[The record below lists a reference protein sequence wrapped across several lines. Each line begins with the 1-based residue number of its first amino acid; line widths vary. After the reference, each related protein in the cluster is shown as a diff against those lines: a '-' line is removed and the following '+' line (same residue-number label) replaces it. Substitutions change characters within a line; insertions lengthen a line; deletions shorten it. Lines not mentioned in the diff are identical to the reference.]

1 MLKKT
6 LYSIFEN
13 FELIREM
20 AFRELKEATKGAFLG
35 LFWIII
41 SPLIQVAVY
50 VVVVSFVFR
59 MRLGEGSGHFDY
71 AIYVLSGMIPWQL
84 MTKSLSEAP
93 SLIRS
98 RMALVKEV
106 IYPIETLP
114 VSSLVMSS
122 VGPFIAF
129 ILFLVISA
137 ISGKLTWGFLILPVP
152 FLLLGIFLIG
162 IGWIFSIAG
171 ILIKDLR
178 EIVSVILAL
187 VVYISPVIA
196 SEAMVGEAIW
206 KLILLNP
213 LAHVVICFRD
223 VYNLTFHGTSW
234 FIFTGMSFSA
244 FLLGIVIITKTKV
257 LINEYI

>member
-1 MLKKT
+1 MLRKT
-6 LYSIFEN
+6 LYSIFN
-13 FELIREM
+13 NIELVREM
-20 AFRELKEATKGAFLG
+20 AIREFKEATKGAFLG
-35 LFWIII
+35 LLWIFI

-50 VVVVSFVFR
+50 VVVVSFVFK

-84 MTKSLSEAP
+84 MNKSLSDAP
-93 SLIRS
+93 SLIRN
-98 RMALVKEV
+98 RMELVKQV

-114 VSSLVMSS
+114 ITSLIVSSI
-122 VGPFIAF
+122 GPLLAF

-137 ISGKLTWGFLILPVP
+137 ISLKLTWGFLILPVP
-152 FLLLGIFLIG
+152 VFLLAIFLIG

-178 EIVSVILAL
+178 EIVTVILAL
-187 VVYISPVIA
+187 IVYISPVVA
-196 SEAMVGEAIW
+196 SESMVGEAIW

-223 VYNLTFHGTSW
+223 VYNFDFHVVSW
-234 FIFTGMSFSA
+234 FIFATMSIFS
-244 FLLGIVIITKTKV
+244 FLIGLVVITKTKV